1 MSDPD
6 LAGPD
11 SADAAAPMT
20 PADDPGTAGPPAP
33 VPHAGLRYATLRLLT
48 LVVVGAL
55 LYLVGMRGWLLA
67 FAAVLV
73 SGLISL
79 FLLMKQRNDAA
90 VNLERTLEQWRA
102 RQAREEDEDDG
113 HETDAGGEAE
123 ADAAQDARTPAQG
136 APTPADRAPAV
147 AAEDQPPA
155 GDQPAGPPP
164 VEPEPPAR

>member
-1 MSDPD
+1 MSDAD
-6 LAGPD
+6 LAGQE
-11 SADAAAPMT
+11 SADAEAPMS

-33 VPHAGLRYATLRLLT
+33 VPHAGIRYATLRLLT

-90 VNLERTLEQWRA
+90 VNLERTLEHWRA
-102 RQAREEDEDDG
+102 RQAHDEDEDDG
-113 HETDAGGEAE
+113 YETDAGGEAG
-123 ADAAQDARTPAQG
+123 ADAAQDARTPAKD
-136 APTPADRAPAV
+136 PV
-147 AAEDQPPA
+147 AAEDPAHA

>member
-1 MSDPD
+1 MSDAD
-6 LAGPD
+6 LAGPE
-11 SADAAAPMT
+11 SADAAAPLT
-20 PADDPGTAGPPAP
+20 PSDDPGTAGPPAP
-33 VPHAGLRYATLRLLT
+33 VPHAGIRYAVLRLLI

-90 VNLERTLEQWRA
+90 VNLERTVEHWRA
-102 RQAREEDEDDG
+102 RQARDEDDAEDADEG
-113 HETDAGGEAE
+113 DETGSGDGAG
-123 ADAAQDARTPAQG
+123 ADVAQD

-164 VEPEPPAR
+164 VEPEPPVG